1 MDPNQTILE
10 HEAFRN
16 ILQAFA
22 RPGTVRRIASSI
34 IDRIA
39 ALDLLADCLMDS
51 ECGLSVLWPEDE
63 ATAHRLATR
72 TGCRTLPP
80 DRAEFVMT
88 GNVGAAS
95 RLGDLRSGEAD
106 YPDQGST
113 LLYLV
118 ERIHPEGGSWW
129 WTGPG
134 IPTRVAPRIIGVP
147 EGEWPAL
154 RLANAS
160 YPVGLDAIFLDRDG
174 HVAALPRSTRLEEV
188 I

>member
-22 RPGTVRRIASSI
+22 RPGTVRRIASAI
-34 IDRIA
+34 EDRTA

-51 ECGLSVLWPEDE
+51 ECGLSNLWPQEE
-63 ATAHRLATR
+63 AIALRISTR
-72 TGCRTLPP
+72 TGCRLLPP
-80 DRAEFVMT
+80 GRAEFVLT

-118 ERIHPEGGSWW
+118 EEILAEGGSWW

-134 IPTRVAPRIIGVP
+134 IPTRVAPRIAGFP
-147 EGEWPAL
+147 EGDWPAL

-160 YPVGLDAIFLDRDG
+160 YPVGLDSIFLDRDG
-174 HVAALPRSTRLEEV
+174 RVAALPRSTRLEEV